1 MARLLTTDENRALKN
16 PPPVTNPP
24 LQSVSSTAEP
34 SQELDE
40 TGSLPEQAGIFT
52 EGPATF
58 IATENKLHDY
68 SSYTYGLSLHALT
81 VEDYNWLVDNP
92 GNWKPT
98 TTLIGDASRYKTY
111 ANPDGS
117 TYGRSVFFQDDFYF
131 EELKIH
137 SVIAPNAET
146 KATNGIDVTFT
157 IIEPYGMTLM
167 NRLLDLG
174 EYLGIENYLQIPYV
188 IEIGFRGYDDS
199 GASIA
204 IPLTKWYPINIKSFK
219 MRATVKG
226 TEYNFEAVPYNHES
240 YNQSFQSIPINVEIK
255 ASTVNDY
262 LNNNDSAGATLKQ
275 AKKLQSDDASRKDVA
290 KQSATSQE
298 LDPGAYQ
305 TPPKN
310 AQPVT
315 KPGFVDNGG
324 GAAFG
329 NPNLSKQG
337 KKANA
342 VREPESTTTNETPT
356 ESSPPPTLDASS
368 LATAYNSYQ
377 QSLVVSGF
385 MLEADTI
392 GFVILDDGRG
402 GVDAGLIK
410 NAKVAIPKRADAAK
424 TTMAEKDSTQARA
437 NDKTINE
444 KTPSLAGNQTNRQVF
459 SILAGTS
466 IIAAID
472 DIIIN
477 STYITDQ
484 LINTEKENAP
494 ASADDRLNT
503 LSKRL
508 GNTPVKWYK
517 IVPKVQLGKYDP
529 SRGFLSKHVDF
540 YIIPYLYYNTRDI
553 RAARAAL
560 PNPVKNYEFLYTGY
574 NRDVIDFNIE
584 FNKLFVNSLQINK
597 NQKEV
602 VAKYKGSSSDVPT
615 TAKTEIQT
623 NYQQVQPTQNV
634 LINSD
639 ANNSAGA
646 VSRSDAQNAQSFKT
660 SIYSVTGGDMV
671 NLDLKIIG
679 DPDFIKQDDVLFGP
693 EAIQQPDGQFIAGDG
708 SSLQM
713 DTGIVFCNVVFNT
726 PADIDPSGNPRGQLK
741 YYGSSSSSA
750 FSGFFAV
757 REVESEFR
765 QGKFLQTLKM
775 YRVPGGANEITA
787 NSAGSTTSLSR
798 ESSANN
804 DSGIIKSAADN
815 PQVSGGRIS
824 PSLPSGRIKNIQSAQ
839 TATSPAWVETYTS
852 LPAPP
857 GTETVLLKSPDAPGP
872 IPPQTKQLTKVV
884 NNGATLDTS
893 GLSSQLSSSDSKALA
908 DARARY
914 SSGVKSGTVFT
925 Q

>member
-1 MARLLTTDENRALKN
+1 MARLLTTDEKRALKSS
-16 PPPVTNPP
+16 PPVTNPP
-24 LQSVSSTAEP
+24 LQTVSSSTEP

-58 IATENKLHDY
+58 IATENKLHNY

-146 KATNGIDVTFT
+146 KATNGIDLTFT
-157 IIEPYGMTLM
+157 IVEPYGMTLM
-167 NRLLDLG
+167 NRLLDLA
-174 EYLGIENYLQIPYV
+174 EYLGIENYMSIPYV

-199 GASIA
+199 GAPIA
-204 IPLTKWYPINIKSFK
+204 TPLTKWYPINIKSFK

-275 AKKLQSDDASRKDVA
+275 AKLTQITQRETPSGLNKEAEELALAAQSSTEVTVPKKQAVTSPKTAADVRKGQGGTTSNNDV
-290 KQSATSQE
+290 KQ
-298 LDPGAYQ
+298 
-305 TPPKN
+305 
-310 AQPVT
+310 
-315 KPGFVDNGG
+315 
-324 GAAFG
+324 
-329 NPNLSKQG
+329 
-337 KKANA
+337 
-342 VREPESTTTNETPT
+342 PESSANTPAPI
-356 ESSPPPTLDASS
+356 PPLSLDASS

-377 QSLVVSGF
+377 QSLVGSGF

-402 GVDAGLIK
+402 GVDEGSIK

-424 TTMAEKDSTQARA
+424 TAMAEKDSTQRRA
-437 NDKTINE
+437 DDKKMNE
-444 KTPSLAGNQTNRQVF
+444 KTPSVAGNQTNRQVF

-466 IIAAID
+466 IVAAID

-508 GNTPVKWYK
+508 GNKPVKWYK
-517 IVPKVQLGKYDP
+517 IVPKVKLGKYDP

-540 YIIPYLYYNTRDI
+540 YIIPYLYYNTRDM

-574 NRDVIDFNIE
+574 NRDVVDFNIE

-602 VAKYKGSSSDVPT
+602 VAKYKGSSDDVPT
-615 TAKTEIQT
+615 TAKTEMQT

-639 ANNSAGA
+639 ANNASGA

-713 DTGIVFCNVVFNT
+713 DTGIVFCNVVFKT
-726 PADIDPSGNPRGQLK
+726 PGDIDPAGNPRGQLK
-741 YYGSSSSSA
+741 YYGSESSSA

-757 REVESEFR
+757 REVENEFR

-775 YRVPGGANEITA
+775 YRIPGGPDDIKANTA
-787 NSAGSTTSLSR
+787 SSTTSLSR

-804 DSGIIKSAADN
+804 DSGINNSAADN
-815 PQVSGGRIS
+815 PRVSGGTIS
-824 PSLPSGRIKNIQSAQ
+824 PSLPSGRIRNIQSAQ

-857 GTETVLLKSPDAPGP
+857 GTETVLLRSPDAPSTAE
-872 IPPQTKQLTKVV
+872 PQTKQLTTVV
-884 NNGATLDTS
+884 NNGATLDSS
-893 GLSSQLSSSDSKALA
+893 GLSSQLSSSDNKALA